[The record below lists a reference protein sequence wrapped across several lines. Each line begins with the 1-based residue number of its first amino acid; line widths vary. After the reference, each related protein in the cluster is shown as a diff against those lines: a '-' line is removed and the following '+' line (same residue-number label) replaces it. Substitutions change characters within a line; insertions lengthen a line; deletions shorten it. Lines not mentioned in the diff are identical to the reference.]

1 MDCTKITEIART
13 QFTMKDGTPG
23 NVFNY
28 SNPEVLRR
36 YRSFSRMCDT
46 DGVKQ
51 ADPELSVFGAKS

>member
-1 MDCTKITEIART
+1 
-13 QFTMKDGTPG
+13 MKDGTLG

-28 SNPEVLRR
+28 SNPEVLRC

-51 ADPELSVFGAKS
+51 TDPELSVLGLNLEIIY